1 MKWGVWWVKVGSRI
15 RLLIRELGRLVIP
28 ASIRETLGLQ
38 PNADVILELEGNRVV
53 LENGAK
59 RCRICGSGKELM
71 SFEDGYLCFTCIRKI
86 QQI

>member
-1 MKWGVWWVKVGSRI
+1 MRIVKKMD
-15 RLLIRELGRLVIP
+15 EMGRLVIP

-59 RCRICGSGKELM
+59 RSRICGSGKELM

>member
-1 MKWGVWWVKVGSRI
+1 MRIVKKMD
-15 RLLIRELGRLVIP
+15 EMGRLVIP

-71 SFEDGYLCFTCIRKI
+71 SFEEGDLCFTCIRKI

>member
-1 MKWGVWWVKVGSRI
+1 MRIVKKMDEMGH
-15 RLLIRELGRLVIP
+15 LVIP

-71 SFEDGYLCFTCIRKI
+71 RFEDGYLGFTCIRKI